1 MQEECIQCFHK
12 QANKL
17 IVKYKLPDQLAK
29 ELIFKFNKFCD
40 NHRENN
46 LSTPEASRYL
56 NRLFQKAVDN
66 RDLFNDEK
74 KEYNRLLLGLEEE
87 IRNNIKK
94 SADPFQTA
102 LRYALAGN
110 IIDFGPS
117 KAFDAL
123 EVLSSAVSK
132 KPAIDHS
139 GLLQDELAKGAKVL
153 YLGDNAGEIV
163 LDKLFIETISHPHIT
178 FAVRGGNVI
187 NDATL
192 QDAKSVGIRHKARV
206 ISNGYD
212 APSTIL
218 EKCSPTF
225 QKVFNEAD
233 VVISKGQG
241 NLEGLIHNTHKKI
254 FFLLMVKCNV
264 IAKITGVKEGDAV
277 IFYNQFIKNNIA

>member
-1 MQEECIQCFHK
+1 MQEQCIQCFHK

-17 IVKYKLPDQLAK
+17 IVKYKLPDLLAK
-29 ELIFKFNKFCD
+29 ELIFKFNRFCD
-40 NHRENN
+40 KHIDNN

-56 NRLFQKAVDN
+56 NKLFQKAANN
-66 RDLFNDEK
+66 RDLFRNEK

-117 KAFDAL
+117 KAFDVL
-123 EVLSSAVSK
+123 EVLSAAVSK
-132 KPAIDHS
+132 RPAVDHS
-139 GLLQDELAKGAKVL
+139 GLLRDELAKAAKVL

-163 LDKLFIETISHPHIT
+163 LDKLLIETISHPHIT

-192 QDAKSVGIRHKARV
+192 WDAKSVGIMHIVRV

-218 EKCSPTF
+218 EKCSPAF
-225 QKVFNEAD
+225 QKAFDEAD
-233 VVISKGQG
+233 IVISKGQG

-264 IAKITGVKEGDAV
+264 IAKITGVKEGDSV
-277 IFYNQFIKNNIA
+277 IFYNQVSKNNQA